1 MIAFTCL
8 QSQANAQLLAQLREW
23 PGQIAQASGAD
34 NDDASERPAD
44 QKRVGESNLACSGR
58 TAFRFS
64 VLGAV
69 DCCLRM
75 LSNAT
80 EFMRIFGTV
89 FEAFEVSKV
98 SLGVWVF

>member
-1 MIAFTCL
+1 M
-8 QSQANAQLLAQLREW
+8 
-23 PGQIAQASGAD
+23 ASFSAD
-34 NDDASERPAD
+34 NDAPERPAD
-44 QKRVGESNLACSGR
+44 QKRSGESDLACSGR